1 MDKDRTLGFRCVKVQ
16 FCVECNNTFLFF
28 KMCISFNFMKFFII
42 QNSVL
47 KNKFIRFY
55 FIFYNNLEIDFQNY
69 LVTLHSIKV
78 TVQDTKRIDGLS
90 SAITEKTEL

>member
-1 MDKDRTLGFRCVKVQ
+1 MDKDRTLGFRCIKVQ
-16 FCVECNNTFLFF
+16 FCVECNNTFIFF
-28 KMCISFNFMKFFII
+28 KMCISFNCMKFFII

-47 KNKFIRFY
+47 RNTFSYVFILY
-55 FIFYNNLEIDFQNY
+55 FIIIEIDFQNY
-69 LVTLHSIKV
+69 IVTLHSIEV

>member
-1 MDKDRTLGFRCVKVQ
+1 MSGLKVQ
-16 FCVECNNTFLFF
+16 FYVECNNTFIFF
-28 KMCISFNFMKFFII
+28 KMCISFNFMNFFII

-47 KNKFIRFY
+47 RNKFPYVFILY
-55 FIFYNNLEIDFQNY
+55 FIIIVEIDFQNY
-69 LVTLHSIKV
+69 LVTLHSIEV